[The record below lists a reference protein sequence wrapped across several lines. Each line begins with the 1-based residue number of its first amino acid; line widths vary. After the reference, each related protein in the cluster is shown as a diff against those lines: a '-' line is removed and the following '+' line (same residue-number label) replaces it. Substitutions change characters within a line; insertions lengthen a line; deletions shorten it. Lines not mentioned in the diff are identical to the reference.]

1 MEREL
6 RRGEL
11 LICRDAEEL
20 ALRAA
25 MCFVELAEEF
35 IARNGR
41 FCVALSGGSTPRG
54 LYARLASPPF
64 RERVIWSKVH
74 LFWGDE
80 RCVPPDHPESNYGM
94 VERELLTKVPIP
106 PANVHRMPGEK
117 DPEEAAVEYAH
128 TLRTFFG
135 LAACELPA
143 FDLVLL
149 GLGEDGHTASLF
161 PGTDV
166 LHERTE
172 MVRAVS
178 VEKLGV
184 SRLTLTAAVFNH
196 AANVIFLV
204 SGERKAAVLR
214 EVLLGEE
221 QPDRLPAQLIAP
233 TRGQLLWIVD
243 RDAAREIV
251 R

>member
-1 MEREL
+1 M
-6 RRGEL
+6 
-11 LICRDAEEL
+11 
-20 ALRAA
+20 
-25 MCFVELAEEF
+25 
-35 IARNGR
+35 
-41 FCVALSGGSTPRG
+41 
-54 LYARLASPPF
+54 
-64 RERVIWSKVH
+64 
-74 LFWGDE
+74 
-80 RCVPPDHPESNYGM
+80 
-94 VERELLTKVPIP
+94 PIP

-128 TLRTFFG
+128 TLRAFFG

-161 PGTDV
+161 PGTAV
-166 LHERTE
+166 LSERRE
-172 MVRAVS
+172 MVRAVY
-178 VEKLGV
+178 VEKLGA

-214 EVLLGEE
+214 EVLLGEDR
-221 QPDRLPAQLIAP
+221 PDRLPAQLIAP
-233 TRGQLLWIVD
+233 TQGKLLWIVD